1 MIKEGDKFKD
11 CSTEAIYRLD
21 NVGKDCIELISLN
34 SIQGPPLHL
43 KLDAVSKQDPFA
55 KDKPLGP
62 IKGRSSE
69 NDSKNYL

>member
-1 MIKEGDKFKD
+1 VIKEGDKFKD
-11 CSTEAIYRLD
+11 CSTGAIYRVD
-21 NVGKDCIELISLN
+21 NIGEDCIELISLN
-34 SIQGPPLHL
+34 SQAAALHL